1 MQKQRKAV
9 TQDKIVSLAIKDKD
23 LWGIPWQS
31 KDQDLPLLLLGVWMP
46 SLGSELRACQPCS
59 VAKKKKK
66 KKKTRTFIS
75 SLKMYD

>member
-31 KDQDLPLLLLGVWMP
+31 KD
-46 SLGSELRACQPCS
+46 
-59 VAKKKKK
+59 
-66 KKKTRTFIS
+66 
-75 SLKMYD
+75 